1 MIRYAR
7 PADHA
12 AIAAVVA
19 AAFGREDEARLV
31 ARLRTE
37 GDAMFELVAEEDG
50 SAENGG
56 ICGHILFSRLWAD
69 HHGLFAA
76 LAPLA
81 VQPGRQ
87 RAGVGSELVRA
98 GLASARE
105 FGCHGVLVL
114 GDPAYY
120 GRFGFSADHARDITS
135 PFKGLAAFQA
145 LPLEPDAFARPL
157 TAAYPDAFGATSSE
171 LPPG

>member
-12 AIAAVVA
+12 AIADVVT

-31 ARLRTE
+31 ARLRAE
-37 GDAMFELVAEEDG
+37 GDAIFELVAEADEG
-50 SAENGG
+50 V
-56 ICGHILFSRLWAD
+56 CGHILFSRLWAD

-81 VQPGRQ
+81 VQPERQ
-87 RAGVGSELVRA
+87 RAGVGSDLVRA

-145 LPLEPDAFARPL
+145 LPLEPEAFARPL
-157 TAAYPDAFGATSSE
+157 IAAYPDAFSATSSE
-171 LPPG
+171 PPAPH